1 MDTRG
6 LWGFYKGGIT
16 KATYNHC
23 DSYPQGLG
31 NDILKLIS
39 KTCNEKLN
47 GVFNK
52 IVMVN
57 EDKSPSKKNIEK
69 YSKYLNL
76 NVNEQTAKDWYCLLR
91 ETHGNP
97 FVYLDDVDHM
107 IDSKDFIHDSLFCEY
122 AYIINLDENVLEFY
136 TGFNKTPQPKEENR
150 YSNKDDKPDDSGY
163 VTCKLVLKITFED
176 IRKSKKKC
184 LDKMIKA
191 IGDDNE

>member
-1 MDTRG
+1 MGTRG

-16 KATYNHC
+16 KAAYNHY

-31 NDILKLIS
+31 NDILKFIN
-39 KTCNEKLN
+39 KTCNKTLN
-47 GVFNK
+47 VVFNK
-52 IVMVN
+52 VVMVN
-57 EDKSPSKKNIEK
+57 ENKKPSKNNIER

-76 NVNEQTAKDWYCLLR
+76 NVNTQTAKDWYCLLR
-91 ETHGNP
+91 KTQGNP
-97 FVYLDDVDHM
+97 FVYLGDVDHM

-163 VTCKLVLKITFED
+163 VTCKLVLKIPFKD

-191 IGDDNE
+191 IGDGNE